1 MRLIDSYKRY
11 GVGSAKNEI
20 RNNLNNRRWDRWEPY
35 IQNQNSY
42 LGVRFK
48 YKSLGESISHQIK
61 NSDGYSLLNN
71 LSNNLRGLRH
81 STDWNEFFNTHFN
94 IDARSC
100 DACGTY
106 CDRDDLHSLSDNDLI
121 CESCTSDYYWNE
133 GAGYYQEDPVEDEED
148 SDGCILS
155 RHQSKKILGYIPTE
169 YEKRKP
175 QVYLGLELEME
186 VNRDSYRTDKAEELL
201 DAIKHAKGSDNN
213 FYRYASTEDDGSL
226 NYGFEMVTAYTG
238 LDIHKQQLKFF
249 KNRFKDVKSHDTT
262 SCGLHVHICK
272 SDMTMLHASKLVFF
286 INDDNNTK
294 LIHAIARRSDWWAC
308 KLHPSKTKDLS
319 YIKDTLRNYNS
330 KSNQLKYL
338 NTDRFEAL
346 NFQNANTVEFRIFRG
361 TLKYETIMACL
372 EFTYASWFFTRNASI
387 EQLNIPN
394 FIDFICKPEN
404 RPDTQFLRPYLFNKG
419 FSSFKQ
425 LQPKQKK
432 EIA

>member
-1 MRLIDSYKRY
+1 MRLIECYRRY
-11 GVGSAKNEI
+11 GIASAKNEI
-20 RNNLNNRRWDRWEPY
+20 KRNLEVNRWDRWEY
-35 IQNQNSY
+35 SYLNNSY
-42 LGVRFK
+42 QTAKTR
-48 YKSLGESISHQIK
+48 YQSLGTVIAHQIK
-61 NSDGYSLLNN
+61 ISDGYSLLDGLNMK
-71 LSNNLRGLRH
+71 LRGLRH

-94 IDARSC
+94 IDASSC
-100 DACGTY
+100 DACGRY
-106 CDRDDLHSLSDNDLI
+106 CDRDNMHSLEHNDLI
-121 CESCTSDYYWNE
+121 CENCTSDYYWNDD
-133 GAGYYQEDPVEDEED
+133 AGCYQSDPVEDEED
-148 SDGCILS
+148 ADGCILG
-155 RHQSKKILGYIPTE
+155 RHQSKRLLGYIPTS

-186 VNRDSYRTDKAEELL
+186 VNRDSYRTDKAQELL
-201 DAIKHAKGSDNN
+201 DAIKNAKGIDNK

-238 LDIHKQQLKFF
+238 LDIHKEQLKFF
-249 KNRFKDVKSHDTT
+249 KKRFTDVKSHNTS

-338 NTDRFEAL
+338 NTDRYEAL

-361 TLKYETIMACL
+361 TLVYETIMACL

-394 FIDFICKPEN
+394 FIDFICKAEN